1 MTIESS
7 PVTSARQTWTR
18 GPRHGGTRRVSLPA
32 PAGWLALLSIL
43 VVCATLVA
51 FAHTRTSA
59 LNLNI
64 AAEQLS
70 DLAFSDGIYA
80 MERMPDGQ
88 AYRWTSGSAV
98 VQLRG
103 AANAALSYVLIARIC
118 AGNPSG
124 PQPLTFLAAGR
135 PLATITPETRFRV
148 YRVLLRPDAAGE
160 LRLNLRTATFSDP
173 RPLGVI
179 LTDLRIRP
187 LPSLDWSGAM
197 VTALGLLTLA
207 AFLRRAYA
215 PWYDCFAAVALAG
228 FGLVAVAAVY
238 CPAPLPFAALAA
250 LFLVAIV
257 VGEVVSLIP
266 HPSSLIPL
274 SRVGFLE
281 RPSLF
286 WHQDVENGTCHTRGV
301 FPHHK
306 AIQQKNL
313 PLTALL
319 PRLGMI
325 TLALVV
331 SFSGVIWPSWLSD
344 DAFISFRYAQ
354 NLAAGNGMVY
364 NIGERV
370 EGYTNFL
377 WTIIAAGVLAL
388 GGDIVLWS
396 YVSGVALG
404 LAILLLTY
412 TVAARMQGP
421 AWGLVVALVV
431 GTSQSLLLYTA
442 RGAGLETGLF
452 TLLVLAGS
460 ACYLAARRRPAMLAA
475 AGAIFAL
482 AAMTRPEGVLVF
494 GVTLMS
500 DVRCQMSDWGQ
511 CGSRSWRV
519 NLQSTICHL
528 QWLVGAFLLIFL
540 PYYLWRLSYYGDPL
554 PNTFYAKTGGGLRQV
569 LRGLQ
574 YAGGFALTLG
584 GPLLLL
590 ILLPWLRSWRT
601 ALNSWRGYLLP
612 LVLVYSAYIVF
623 VGGDHF
629 RGERFFVPVL
639 PWLAIL
645 LADGLAAALPHRPN
659 RLTTMLLALS
669 FSLGGMTALVRTT
682 PIDGTIRGVDESL
695 WIWREIGWW
704 IADQTPP
711 DASLAAL
718 GAGAVAYYSQHPVID
733 LLGLTEKHIAR
744 IAVSTMG
751 EGTAGHEKRDPTYI
765 LHDRRPTYIPQIW
778 DDYFGGATGLRDRYR
793 LITIVTRSGRN
804 LRMWERIP

>member
-1 MTIESS
+1 MTL
-7 PVTSARQTWTR
+7 ARQMWTR
-18 GPRHGGTRRVSLPA
+18 GSPHSGTRRTTLPA

-51 FAHTRTSA
+51 FAHTRTST
-59 LNLNI
+59 LNLDI

-70 DLAFSDGIYA
+70 DLVFSDGIYA
-80 MERMPDGQ
+80 LEWTPDGQ

-103 AANAALSYVLIARIC
+103 AANAASAFLLTARLRAENP
-118 AGNPSG
+118 AGS
-124 PQPLTFLAAGR
+124 QPLTFLR
-135 PLATITPETRFRV
+135 DSQSLATTTPSASFRV
-148 YRVLLRPDAAGE
+148 YRLLLPPAADGE
-160 LRLNLRTATFSDP
+160 LRLNLRTPTFVAYDNP
-173 RPLGVI
+173 RPLGVV

-197 VTALGLLTLA
+197 VTALGLLA
-207 AFLRRAYA
+207 FAVFLRRASA
-215 PWYDCFAAVALAG
+215 PWPHCFTSVALAG

-238 CPAPLPFAALAA
+238 CPAPLPFAALAV
-250 LFLVAIV
+250 LFLVAIIA
-257 VGEVVSLIP
+257 GEYILPPVP
-266 HPSSLIPL
+266 GP
-274 SRVGFLE
+274 
-281 RPSLF
+281 RPPAS
-286 WHQDVENGTCHTRGV
+286 C
-301 FPHHK
+301 
-306 AIQQKNL
+306 
-313 PLTALL
+313 LL
-319 PRLGMI
+319 PPASCLPPPASRPRPPASCLLPPASCLLLSRLGMI
-325 TLALVV
+325 ALALVV

-344 DAFISFRYAQ
+344 DAFISFLYAQ

-412 TVAARMQGP
+412 AVAARLQGP
-421 AWGLVVALVV
+421 AWGLVAALVV

-442 RGAGLETGLF
+442 RGAGLETGFF
-452 TLLVLAGS
+452 TLLALAGS
-460 ACYLAARRRPAMLAA
+460 ACYLAARGRPAMLAA
-475 AGAIFAL
+475 AGATLAL

-494 GVTLMS
+494 GITLMS
-500 DVRCQMSDWGQ
+500 DVRCQMSDWGR
-511 CGSRSWRV
+511 GESRSWCV
-519 NLQSTICHL
+519 NRQSPISNL
-528 QWLVGAFLLIFL
+528 LWLAGAFLLIFL
-540 PYYLWRLSYYGDPL
+540 PYYLWRLGYYGDPL

-590 ILLPWLRSWRT
+590 ILLPWLRGWRT

-612 LVLVYSAYIVF
+612 LVLTYSAYIVA

-645 LADGLAAALPHRPN
+645 MADGLASALPHRPN
-659 RLTTMLLALS
+659 RITTMLFALS
-669 FSLGGMTALVRTT
+669 FSLGGMVALVRTT
-682 PIDGTIRGVDESL
+682 SIDGTIRGVDESL

-704 IADQTPP
+704 MADEAPP

-718 GAGAVAYYSQHPVID
+718 GAGAVSYYGQHPVID

-744 IAVSTMG
+744 ITVSTMG
-751 EGTAGHEKRDPTYI
+751 EGTAGHEKRDPAYV
-765 LHDRRPTYIPQIW
+765 LRDRRPTYIPQIW
-778 DDYFGGATGLRDRYR
+778 DGYFGGATGLRDRYR

-804 LRMWERIP
+804 LQMWERIP